1 MHKRGGSSGCWPCPT
16 SHSRLRV
23 IALQG
28 RGQLQIVLSKLT
40 FRAGGA
46 ESGPGIGP
54 KHRGIAGSITERTDI
69 EGGCRLAGV
78 MNDINHDDFS
88 TQIMISKFR
97 PSIFI
102 DFHRFSKSMK
112 IDDRKY
118 YCINLIFSSKQQ
130 ETASPA
136 FRQCP
141 KTQGCHGCLSD
152 RFLCTVFI
160 FAAAILQKYDF
171 YENR

>member
-1 MHKRGGSSGCWPCPT
+1 MPVGR
-16 SHSRLRV
+16 SH
-23 IALQG
+23 
-28 RGQLQIVLSKLT
+28 
-40 FRAGGA
+40 
-46 ESGPGIGP
+46 
-54 KHRGIAGSITERTDI
+54 ERYQPRWLLYSD
-69 EGGCRLAGV
+69 
-78 MNDINHDDFS
+78 HDFKIS
-88 TQIMISKFR
+88 T
-97 PSIFI
+97 I

-171 YENR
+171 YENRWKSTIIAENRWKSLNLGMEMIQTGNCWEINDVPWVTTWRPIVKGGCWVTMVMMVNDFNDISCRIFF